1 MIETLS
7 KTDEEFAELVQK
19 GEIEKFEILM
29 ERYEEKI
36 KRYATKFISEKV
48 DIEDVTQNIFL
59 KTFENIQGFNP
70 KRKFSTWLYTIA
82 HNELVNF
89 LKKKK
94 KMPLSLIELDTFLPH
109 SLRDNTLKEDFDF
122 DLEKKKEILEKAIE
136 GLEIKYKEPLYL
148 FYFENLSYSEISEIL
163 KIPISTAGVRI
174 KRAKEKIKIFFKEND
189 GRNTKK

>member
-1 MIETLS
+1 MIETLL
-7 KTDEEFAELVQK
+7 KTDEEISELVQK
-19 GEIEKFEILM
+19 GEIEKFEILV

-36 KRYATKFISEKV
+36 KRYAAKFISEKV

-59 KTFENIQGFNP
+59 KTFENIQGFNL
-70 KRKFSTWLYTIA
+70 KRKFSTWLYAIA

-94 KMPLSLIELDTFLPH
+94 KMPLSLIELDTFLPY
-109 SLRDNTLKEDFDF
+109 SLRDNSLKEDFDF

-136 GLEIKYKEPLYL
+136 ELEIKYKEPLYL

-163 KIPISTAGVRI
+163 KIPLSTVGVRI
-174 KRAKEKIKIFFKEND
+174 KRAKEKIKIFFKENLW
-189 GRNTKK
+189 KKY